1 MKLVTCIRIGD
12 ETKQPRV
19 GALTSDGASIVDLQ
33 AASESLLGRRSGHF
47 ESMIAFLVGRS
58 DARREAQHLV
68 DEAPADCVLPLAAV
82 TLLAPV
88 PRPLT
93 LRDTMCYEQH
103 FINAKKIGQQML
115 LGQDVT
121 NLPEDSFKPPK
132 VWYEMPLFYKGNVNS
147 VIGTGADVAFPEG
160 EPFKDYELE
169 LAVYINR
176 EGRNINAREAMDY
189 VGGYTIL
196 NDFSARFTQT
206 REMQTELA
214 LGPAI
219 GKDFANAMGPC
230 MVTADAFDP
239 TNALMTVRVN
249 GEERGRGNSG
259 SAYHSIADVIEH
271 VSNNTTLYPGDVIG
285 MGTVGFGSGVEIGR
299 PLVIG
304 DVVELEIEG
313 IGVLRNR
320 IVPPEVAKIRNR
332 LGLYKRYVCA
342 SVDGKSD
349 FIIDDHPDVTR
360 SRLADIWR
368 LAGAPASG
376 SATGREDEGNKP
388 FEHEAPAGG
397 SVFRCV
403 TIDPKDMQP
412 SARLLS
418 SLPPARR
425 QMLVDIIQD
434 LHKTL
439 GTHQI
444 PGEQDLTRHLSMHR
458 TDSLN
463 LFVCLEGTPVTLNDE
478 DEVNLKP
485 GDAFVQLGS
494 MHGWDLLGDRAAF
507 IGGLLIDADR
517 SSATWLERLPTPP
530 LESRVHKFKRYVSG
544 TFRSP
549 VQAVGKSRVLIDDF
563 SPNEA
568 EIHDEEGRVIGWAG
582 DIWRTFAARADIS
595 GREDTVTEPMKDA
608 PSRNGITFRMVEL
621 LPQGKLRTS
630 PGIVNYYS
638 VIKGELRAVSE
649 GRSVV
654 ARSGAHI
661 VQLKSTM
668 LLENPGD
675 EAVLFAQFMIDYPAQ
690 QVV

>member
-1 MKLVTCIRIGD
+1 MKLVTYVRIGD
-12 ETKQPRV
+12 ETRAQRI
-19 GALTSDGASIVDLQ
+19 GALSRGGAGIVDLQ
-33 AASESLLGRRSGHF
+33 SASEALLGRRSAHF
-47 ESMIAFLVGRS
+47 ENMIAFLTGRS
-58 DARREAQHLV
+58 AARQEARRLIER
-68 DEAPADCVLPLAAV
+68 APDSCILPIAAAR
-82 TLLAPV
+82 LLAPV

-103 FINAKKIGQQML
+103 FINAKKAGRQML
-115 LGQDVT
+115 LGQDAT
-121 NLPEDSFKPPK
+121 DLSEEALKPPK
-132 VWYEMPLFYKGNVNS
+132 LWYEMPLFYKGNVNA
-147 VIGTGADVAFPEG
+147 VIGTGEDVAFPEG
-160 EPFKDYELE
+160 EAFKDYELE
-169 LAVYINR
+169 LAVYIGK
-176 EGRNINAREAMDY
+176 EGRNINARHAMDH

-214 LGPAI
+214 LGPAL

-230 MVTADAFDP
+230 MVTPEEFDP
-239 TNALMTVRVN
+239 ANALMTVRVN

-271 VSNNTTLYPGDVIG
+271 VSNDTTLYPGDVIG

-320 IVPPEVAKIRNR
+320 VVPPEVAKIRNR
-332 LGLYKRYVCA
+332 FHLYKRYVCA
-342 SVDGKSD
+342 NVDGKSD
-349 FIIDDHPDVTR
+349 FIIDDYPDVTR

-368 LAGAPASG
+368 LTETPASD
-376 SATGREDEGNKP
+376 SATGREDEGNAP
-388 FEHEAPAGG
+388 FQHEAPARG

-403 TIDPKDMQP
+403 SIDPKDMQP

-425 QMLVDIIQD
+425 KMLVDIIQD
-434 LHKTL
+434 LHRTL
-439 GTHQI
+439 GTHCI
-444 PGEQDLTRHLSMHR
+444 PNEQDLTRHLSMHR

-494 MHGWDLLGDRAAF
+494 MHGWDLLGDKVAF

-517 SSATWLERLPTPP
+517 SSRTQLERLPTRK
-530 LESRVHKFKRYVSG
+530 LESRLNKFKRYVSG
-544 TFRSP
+544 TVRASDKE
-549 VQAVGKSRVLIDDF
+549 AGKSKVLLDDF

-568 EIHDEEGRVIGWAG
+568 AIRDAEGKVIGWAG
-582 DIWRTFAARADIS
+582 DIWRTFAAQADIS
-595 GREDTVTEPMKDA
+595 GRADTVTEPMA
-608 PSRNGITFRMVEL
+608 SGPSRNGITFRMIEL
-621 LPQGKLRTS
+621 LPHCRLQTN
-630 PGIVNYYS
+630 PGAVNYYS
-638 VIKGELRAVSE
+638 VIQGELRAVSQ
-649 GRSVV
+649 GGAIV
-654 ARSGAHI
+654 AGSAQHV
-661 VQLKSTM
+661 VQLRAAM
-668 LLENPGD
+668 ALENPAG
-675 EAVLFAQFMIDYPAQ
+675 EPVLFAQFMVDAA
-690 QVV
+690 